1 VQPHQSI
8 HAIQLD
14 MTQRSCMQ
22 ESMPFACDPARAA
35 LIQPVLQAMLASALA
50 FASATQNTSD

>member
-14 MTQRSCMQ
+14 MTQRTCMQ

-35 LIQPVLQAMLASALA
+35 LIQPALQAMLEAALA
-50 FASATQNTSD
+50 FASVGQNTSD